1 MIDIHS
7 HILFGVDDGA
17 KTIEDS
23 LALIEEMYNQG
34 VKIFI
39 LTPHRRKNMFEKSK
53 QEIEENFKKLK
64 QAVKEKYN
72 DLIRIYLG
80 TEIYYTEDIP
90 DKIERNEIHS
100 MAGTRNVL
108 VEFNYGIR
116 TKDLEDAIYN
126 IVTLGKTPII
136 AHIERYDCLEKNDE
150 TILNLIEL
158 GAKMQVNAESILKI
172 NLFGDNK
179 KVYKKRAKYFLEN
192 DLVDIIASDAHNL
205 STRKPYMKKAY
216 DIIVDKYGKKRAENL
231 FYKTPARIMMERD

>member
-1 MIDIHS
+1 M
-7 HILFGVDDGA
+7 
-17 KTIEDS
+17 K
-23 LALIEEMYNQG
+23 
-34 VKIFI
+34 
-39 LTPHRRKNMFEKSK
+39 
-53 QEIEENFKKLK
+53 NFKKLK

-179 KVYKKRAKYFLEN
+179 KM
-192 DLVDIIASDAHNL
+192 IW
-205 STRKPYMKKAY
+205 
-216 DIIVDKYGKKRAENL
+216 
-231 FYKTPARIMMERD
+231 

>member
-1 MIDIHS
+1 
-7 HILFGVDDGA
+7 
-17 KTIEDS
+17 
-23 LALIEEMYNQG
+23 
-34 VKIFI
+34 
-39 LTPHRRKNMFEKSK
+39 
-53 QEIEENFKKLK
+53 
-64 QAVKEKYN
+64 
-72 DLIRIYLG
+72 
-80 TEIYYTEDIP
+80 
-90 DKIERNEIHS
+90 

-116 TKDLEDAIYN
+116 VKDLEDAIYN